1 MDPQYNYPIDINNGD
16 EDYDIE
22 DYEYSEELEYFDED
36 YDY

>member
-1 MDPQYNYPIDINNGD
+1 MEPLQFDIDHGD
-16 EDYDIE
+16 EDLDIE